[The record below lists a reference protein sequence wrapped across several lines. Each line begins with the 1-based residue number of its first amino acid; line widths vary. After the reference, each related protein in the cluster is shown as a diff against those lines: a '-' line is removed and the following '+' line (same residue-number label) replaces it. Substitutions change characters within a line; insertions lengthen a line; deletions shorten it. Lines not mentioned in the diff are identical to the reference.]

1 MSHRFPCAA
10 SLQKNDKFS
19 AYDFV
24 YDSFDNVVFLHEICY
39 DHMTSSAQSIATQIA
54 DCALIGCRPLTPHVV
69 VAAAAMAEQ
78 TARNNTPLSVALISA
93 TQCHIMPCDCVSFF
107 DLVGG
112 L

>member
-1 MSHRFPCAA
+1 MT
-10 SLQKNDKFS
+10 
-19 AYDFV
+19 V

-69 VAAAAMAEQ
+69 VAAATAEQ
-78 TARNNTPLSVALISA
+78 TARNNTPLSVTLISA
-93 TQCHIMPCDCVSFF
+93 IQSHIAPCDCVCFF